1 VTDVTQ
7 DDGADGGG
15 NGKDMTVDELA
26 RRAGMT
32 VRNVRAHQS
41 RGLLQA
47 PEVRGRTGYY
57 GDNHLA
63 RLEFIKELQAEGFN
77 LEAIRRIIENA
88 PEASSQEALDFTR
101 ALTTAFTEE
110 RPEVISADQLAE
122 PWGDEATPELAR
134 RVERL
139 GLVRDLGDGRFEIRS
154 PRLRQASE
162 ELVALGVP
170 LDTAIDV
177 LRTLRRHSE
186 AVAKAYASL
195 FVENV
200 WRPFEEAEGED
211 ADWHTVREAFERL
224 RPLAAQS
231 LLATFQLVMADTV
244 ERAMERELARIA
256 EQGQRRRGRHAASR
270 RGRARRSRDRHA

>member
-1 VTDVTQ
+1 VSNVTQ
-7 DDGADGGG
+7 GDGDKPTGG
-15 NGKDMTVDELA
+15 DEMTVDELA
-26 RRAGMT
+26 HRAGMT

-57 GDNHLA
+57 GDDHLA

-88 PEASSQEALDFTR
+88 PQASSKEALDFTR
-101 ALTTAFTEE
+101 ALTTAFAEE
-110 RPEVISADQLAE
+110 RPEIISADELAE

-134 RVERL
+134 RVVKL

-162 ELVALGVP
+162 ELVSLGVP
-170 LDTAIDV
+170 LETAIEV
-177 LRTLRRHSE
+177 LRTLRRHSQ
-186 AVAKAYASL
+186 AVAKAYAKL

-200 WRPFEEAEGED
+200 WRPFEQTQGRD
-211 ADWHTVREAFERL
+211 GDWKDVREAFERM

-231 LLATFQLVMADTV
+231 LLATFQLVMSDTV
-244 ERAMERELARIA
+244 EETMDRELARIA
-256 EQGQRRRGRHAASR
+256 ERGQRRGRRSGR
-270 RGRARRSRDRHA
+270 RSARR